1 MIKFIHKY
9 KYEVL
14 LITLIQQLY
23 IGIFLSDM
31 TFYTTVIWPINM
43 LILGVASI
51 GVFIEKGRWKNV
63 VRNVLFVLIVA
74 FPLCLP
80 FFGNNAMFMT
90 FLLSTMCLFY
100 IFVLYEVMQY
110 LLKPSYINRDIIT
123 ASACGYFL
131 LIEICV
137 FLMQIFFYADPT
149 SFKGIETVFSVENS
163 AKTFMDLVYF
173 STITITSIGYGDIIP
188 NAHATK
194 LLASLFGVIGQFYSV
209 VLVGILIS
217 KFTSSN
223 SNSQ

>member
-1 MIKFIHKY
+1 MIKFLHKY

-14 LITLIQQLY
+14 LIALIQQLY

-31 TFYTTVIWPINM
+31 AFYTKMIWPINM
-43 LILGVASI
+43 LILGVASV
-51 GVFIEKGRWKNV
+51 GVFIEKGKWKNV
-63 VRNVLFVLIVA
+63 VRNIFFMLIVVL
-74 FPLCLP
+74 PLCLP
-80 FFGNNAMFMT
+80 FFGNNAFFMRL
-90 FLLSTMCLFY
+90 LLSTMTLFY

-110 LLKPSYINRDIIT
+110 LIKPSYINRDIIT

-131 LIEICV
+131 LVEICV

-173 STITITSIGYGDIIP
+173 STITITSIGYGDITP
-188 NAHATK
+188 NAHTTK
-194 LLASLFGVIGQFYSV
+194 LLASLFGVIGQFYLV

-223 SNSQ
+223 SK